1 VAREP
6 FQYAVIRVVPRI
18 EREEF
23 VNVGVIVF
31 ARTRGFLSARVVSEL
46 DRVRSL
52 GPEIDL
58 EEVSAYLDAIVR
70 VAAGA
75 QDAGPIAALPPSE
88 RFGWLTAPSST
99 IVQTSTVHCG
109 LSDDPTR
116 TLQRLFERLV
126 SG

>member
-1 VAREP
+1 VARDP

-31 ARTRGFLSARVVSEL
+31 VRTRGFLSAHVASAL
-46 DRVRSL
+46 DRVRWL

-58 EEVSAYLDAIVR
+58 EEVRAALDAIVR
-70 VAAGA
+70 VAAG
-75 QDAGPIAALPPSE
+75 QPDAGPIAALPPSE

-99 IVQTSTVHCG
+99 VVQTSSVHCG

-126 SG
+126 GG